1 MNNEEKTKEIIKSL
15 RNAMIEDYF
24 IKKFRDI
31 FSRVFLNYYVDDFKV
46 IKILVIEYSIYD
58 KDNNRLERAI
68 RFEKCNLDEI
78 DLLNSL
84 SSNEIE
90 YNKKNCLKNYKCFE
104 INPEQKII
112 EEYINYE
119 IPKVKKLK

>member
-90 YNKKNCLKNYKCFE
+90 YNKKICLKNYKSFE